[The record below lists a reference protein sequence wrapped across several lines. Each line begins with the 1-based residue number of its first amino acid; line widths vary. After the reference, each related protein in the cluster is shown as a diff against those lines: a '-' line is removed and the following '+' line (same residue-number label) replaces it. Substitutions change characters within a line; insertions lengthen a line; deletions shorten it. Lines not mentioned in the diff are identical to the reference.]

1 MIQRSMQPSCRIH
14 RCTLF
19 SQPTSSEIGSA
30 TIAPEPLNS
39 CGNSTL
45 VCCGTAATTITSF
58 TITTST
64 TLVLLRILHPRTS
77 SPPTLLLA
85 PNLQRS
91 LGCHVVDEI
100 QAAREDARVQQVRGQ
115 REQGGGLQKEIRID
129 HPSISIGLQRE
140 LELEPEL
147 RLGLESG
154 LGLQI

>member
-45 VCCGTAATTITSF
+45 VCCGTAATTITSS

-64 TLVLLRILHPRTS
+64 TLVRTS

-129 HPSISIGLQRE
+129 NPSISIGLQRE

>member
-39 CGNSTL
+39 CGKQ
-45 VCCGTAATTITSF
+45 CAAATTITSS

-64 TLVLLRILHPRTS
+64 TLVRTS

-115 REQGGGLQKEIRID
+115 REQGGGLQKQIRID
-129 HPSISIGLQRE
+129 HPTISIGLQRE

>member
-1 MIQRSMQPSCRIH
+1 MD
-14 RCTLF
+14 RCGD
-19 SQPTSSEIGSA
+19 SSGVETS
-30 TIAPEPLNS
+30 
-39 CGNSTL
+39 
-45 VCCGTAATTITSF
+45 AATTITYS
-58 TITTST
+58 TATTST
-64 TLVLLRILHPRTS
+64 TLVLQGTS

-100 QAAREDARVQQVRGQ
+100 QAAREDTRVQQVRGQ
-115 REQGGGLQKEIRID
+115 REQGGGLQKEIEVD
-129 HPSISIGLQRE
+129 HLSISIGLQRE